1 MAPDRPV
8 DSYEALTAAPFLVDK
23 GGYGRDAGPM
33 QLAALLAVSLFGF
46 LLIGGIILLVVITVA
61 AIWKMRSDDFWDEP
75 PG

>member
-1 MAPDRPV
+1 
-8 DSYEALTAAPFLVDK
+8 
-23 GGYGRDAGPM
+23 M
-33 QLAALLAVSLFGF
+33 QLAALLAVSLFGI

>member
-1 MAPDRPV
+1 
-8 DSYEALTAAPFLVDK
+8 
-23 GGYGRDAGPM
+23 M
-33 QLAALLAVSLFGF
+33 QLAAVLAVSLFGF

>member
-23 GGYGRDAGPM
+23 GGSGRDAGCV
-33 QLAALLAVSLFGF
+33 QLAALLAFSLFGF
-46 LLIGGIILLVVITVA
+46 LLIGFIILAIVLTVA